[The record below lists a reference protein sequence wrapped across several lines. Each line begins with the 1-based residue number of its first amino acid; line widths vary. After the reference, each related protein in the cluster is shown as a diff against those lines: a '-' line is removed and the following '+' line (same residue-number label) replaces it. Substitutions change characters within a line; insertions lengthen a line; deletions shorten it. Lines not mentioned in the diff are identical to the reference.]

1 MGCYPAALTRCV
13 VTWNKKLDT
22 HHCTTQKINALF
34 PKDGI
39 LYMLLW
45 NCSRIFLYAT
55 LPFYNKDFLLT
66 FLQFFFYE
74 RWQASC
80 YDIRYCISTKSR
92 TLYDTFVGIY
102 FTIKSLSHFDIRQKL
117 LFNSYFLNLWSSL
130 CKW

>member
-22 HHCTTQKINALF
+22 HHCTTQKMNALF

-39 LYMLLW
+39 LYMLLQ

-80 YDIRYCISTKSR
+80 YIIRFCISTKSR
-92 TLYDTFVGIY
+92 YDTLVGIY
-102 FTIKSLSHFDIRQKL
+102 FTIKSLNHFDISQKL
-117 LFNSYFLNLWSSL
+117 LFNSFFLNLWSSL
-130 CKW
+130 YKW

>member
-39 LYMLLW
+39 LYMLLQ

-80 YDIRYCISTKSR
+80 YDIRYCISTKYLKVVWYICRNIFYHQILESFW
-92 TLYDTFVGIY
+92 YP
-102 FTIKSLSHFDIRQKL
+102 SLIALQFILRFSMIFII
-117 LFNSYFLNLWSSL
+117 
-130 CKW
+130 

>member
-80 YDIRYCISTKSR
+80 YDISYCISTKFEVYILISNPWIILISLRNCSSIR
-92 TLYDTFVGIY
+92 TCLIYDLHYINCSI
-102 FTIKSLSHFDIRQKL
+102 IKEV
-117 LFNSYFLNLWSSL
+117 
-130 CKW
+130 

>member
-13 VTWNKKLDT
+13 LTWNKKLDT

-39 LYMLLW
+39 LYMLLQ

-80 YDIRYCISTKSR
+80 YDIRYCISTESRYICRNIFYYQILKSFW
-92 TLYDTFVGIY
+92 Y
-102 FTIKSLSHFDIRQKL
+102 LSEIAFQFIL
-117 LFNSYFLNLWSSL
+117 PLSIIFII
-130 CKW
+130 

>member
-1 MGCYPAALTRCV
+1 MGCYSTALTLCV
-13 VTWNKKLDT
+13 MTWNKKLDT
-22 HHCTTQKINALF
+22 QHCTTQKINALF

-80 YDIRYCISTKSR
+80 YDISYCISTKC
-92 TLYDTFVGIY
+92 TIDFLLYVFLSNPWVILISCRNCFSIY
-102 FTIKSLSHFDIRQKL
+102 TCLIYDLHYINGSE
-117 LFNSYFLNLWSSL
+117 
-130 CKW
+130 

>member
-1 MGCYPAALTRCV
+1 MGCYSTALTLCV
-13 VTWNKKLDT
+13 MTWNKKLDT
-22 HHCTTQKINALF
+22 QHCTTQKINALF

-39 LYMLLW
+39 LYMLLQ

-80 YDIRYCISTKSR
+80 YDISYCISTKLR
-92 TLYDTFVGIY
+92 AWYDRFLGIY
-102 FTIKSLSHFDIRQKL
+102 FTFKSLSHFDILQKL
-117 LFNSYFLNLWSSL
+117 LFNSYLLNLWSPWY
-130 CKW
+130 KW